1 MICNIATYTCRS
13 GSDWATRTHSHC
25 PGLSVCTAIIS
36 MIYYVVLYL
45 TKSRCHS
52 ISIIGVIIN
61 NYMVPILRIFIL
73 TSRGLTR
80 SLKHAQS
87 CCAIHL
93 VYTIIIFPN
102 CSVVF
107 VHKITCHCVSIMSVI
122 IIQHILSH
130 TSLTLGLMFWYLHVW
145 ACVYIYVCMRVHG
158 YICIW
163 VYMSVCP
170 CTCVCSCVYVYIYVY
185 LYMYNCLK

>member
-1 MICNIATYTCRS
+1 MICNIATYTYRS
-13 GSDWATRTHSHC
+13 RSDWATRTHSHC
-25 PGLSVCTAIIS
+25 PGLSVCTAIIF
-36 MIYYVVLYL
+36 MIYCVVLYL

-52 ISIIGVIIN
+52 INIISVIIN

-87 CCAIHL
+87 CCATHL

-122 IIQHILSH
+122 IILHALVHCSQVPFLVGNVAYFTFQHIVSH
-130 TSLTLGLMFWYLHVW
+130 TSLTLGLMFWYLHTC
-145 ACVYIYVCMRVHG
+145 ACVCIYVCMRVHG
-158 YICIW
+158 YG
-163 VYMSVCP
+163 S
-170 CTCVCSCVYVYIYVY
+170 T
-185 LYMYNCLK
+185 